1 MKLLNVFLI
10 LAVACALQGAELA
23 AGDVPRVLGL
33 AEALQLAEKAAPSL
47 AASRAG
53 EEQAHQRERL
63 AAAGYYPSLDA
74 AAVDSAGFPGS
85 APGLDGI
92 AGLVASPY
100 REGAGV
106 DAFAK
111 WDLVDLSTWYGVEAA
126 KFQRMASQQDT
137 RVRMASVDQQAL
149 AIYLEGVGDLGQRD
163 AWTGLAK
170 ELEDIAGT
178 VRHFVRNGQYAEV
191 QQILIQDQ
199 LLDAQV
205 QAAVYGSRLRADL
218 ARLGYFTGLTQ
229 TAIACVAPQ
238 DLTGT
243 EFDFAGEAGASPLL
257 VAAELR
263 AKAAEQD
270 LAKSSAQR
278 LPKLEI
284 AGSVGDLEGV
294 RLVSSQDYSVYAGL
308 TLPLFEGFRLDAE
321 QAKSAAARDQSLAEL
336 DQARLDLADLTARY
350 NQRAQEARSQLAA
363 LGPELQD
370 AGRAVEQARQ
380 RYLGF
385 LGPLSDLQQALKD
398 QVGIESRLAES
409 KASLLLATGSLR
421 FLYGGGSEGLR

>member
-1 MKLLNVFLI
+1 
-10 LAVACALQGAELA
+10 
-23 AGDVPRVLGL
+23 
-33 AEALQLAEKAAPSL
+33 
-47 AASRAG
+47 
-53 EEQAHQRERL
+53 
-63 AAAGYYPSLDA
+63 
-74 AAVDSAGFPGS
+74 
-85 APGLDGI
+85 
-92 AGLVASPY
+92 
-100 REGAGV
+100 
-106 DAFAK
+106 
-111 WDLVDLSTWYGVEAA
+111 
-126 KFQRMASQQDT
+126 
-137 RVRMASVDQQAL
+137 
-149 AIYLEGVGDLGQRD
+149 DLGQRD